1 MKWIL
6 ILITSTCTLTMLT
19 VGIDLYTL
27 SLWCLTSE
35 VCFAIG
41 LILYAGRKYR
51 AGVDME
57 GVLQNLQP
65 GSHTPIATRDAGN
78 AL

>member
-1 MKWIL
+1 
-6 ILITSTCTLTMLT
+6 MLT
-19 VGIDLYTL
+19 VGIDFYTL
-27 SLWCLTSE
+27 SLWCFASE
-35 VCFAIG
+35 VCFAIA

-57 GVLQNLQP
+57 GVLQDFQP
-65 GSHTPIATRDAGN
+65 GSHPTAATRDAGN